1 MMKKIITTAFVLLTF
16 VIYSV
21 HQRGETTSIV
31 PSVSQTTKQTTA
43 TAADASSSST
53 TSMNQAM
60 TAQMATYKDGSY
72 TGSSAD
78 AYYGYIQV
86 KAIISGGQLIDVQ
99 FLQHPKDQRNS
110 VEINNYAMPILKQ
123 QAIKNQTAQVDGVS
137 GASDTSQAFVQS
149 LGDALSQA
157 KA

>member
-1 MMKKIITTAFVLLTF
+1 MTTAFVLLTF

-31 PSVSQTTKQTTA
+31 PSVSQMTQTM
-43 TAADASSSST
+43 
-53 TSMNQAM
+53 TSH
-60 TAQMATYKDGSY
+60 MAIYKDGSY

-86 KAIISGGQLIDVQ
+86 KAIVSGGQLTDVQ

-123 QAIKNQTAQVDGVS
+123 QAITIQSAQVDGVS
-137 GASDTSQAFVQS
+137 GASDTSQAFIQS